1 MIGKRKC
8 LIFRGYID
16 MSVGSNITLYRKK
29 AGITS
34 RDMAALLDITPATMS
49 RYESGKIISIPKDM
63 LERISGILNCTVD
76 ELIVDDPN
84 YSFLSKPQK
93 RKSSSRKKDEEELLK
108 GFYSLSPE
116 LQDAV
121 RMICHSAI
129 SD

>member
-1 MIGKRKC
+1 
-8 LIFRGYID
+8 

-93 RKSSSRKKDEEELLK
+93 RKPSSRKKDEEELLK
-108 GFYSLSPE
+108 GFYALSPE